1 MVVGRTIN
9 VGLSETPR
17 KSHPSGLYSGFC
29 FALCL
34 LNPSETQHLNARP
47 KHRCVVLTI
56 LTYTLAE

>member
-29 FALCL
+29 FC
-34 LNPSETQHLNARP
+34 PISPESE
-47 KHRCVVLTI
+47 
-56 LTYTLAE
+56 